1 MNKKPMPMNKRDT
14 SILHI
19 AGEYVDAL
27 TGEAD
32 YYCHLEEKHQ

>member
-1 MNKKPMPMNKRDT
+1 MPINKRDT
-14 SILHI
+14 SIFHI

-32 YYCHLEEKHQ
+32 Y